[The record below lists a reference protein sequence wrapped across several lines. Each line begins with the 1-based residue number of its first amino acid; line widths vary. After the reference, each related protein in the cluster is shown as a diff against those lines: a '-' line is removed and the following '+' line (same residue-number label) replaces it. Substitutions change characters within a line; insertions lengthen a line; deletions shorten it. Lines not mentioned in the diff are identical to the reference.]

1 MMTTANRPAPGRGR
15 SRCAAPASLRNTHD
29 SHRLL
34 DRARAVLVL
43 GMAFVLDDGSD
54 RLRSGPDD
62 PARCAG
68 RNGGRH
74 AGAARSCAERE
85 RNPGHLHAD
94 TATSW
99 SAGTI
104 PTGSAGYS
112 PLGIYGDQTSA
123 LYGPMSA
130 FRVSTAP
137 VLGYSRGYDGQIRAV
152 EANSFSYPN
161 LPSLSPVV
169 YPTESNYYWGPEAPR
184 TPRWGS
190 SAINWI
196 DQN

>member
-1 MMTTANRPAPGRGR
+1 MNRIVSARARSLAVGFIVIQVTGVIGLVRADDPTPCVDRKVVVTR
-15 SRCAAPASLRNTHD
+15 SRPRYVQSASAT
-29 SHRLL
+29 
-34 DRARAVLVL
+34 L
-43 GMAFVLDDGSD
+43 GVFRPTPYIMVGGAYPTA
-54 RLRSGPDD
+54 SG
-62 PARCAG
+62 
-68 RNGGRH
+68 
-74 AGAARSCAERE
+74 
-85 RNPGHLHAD
+85 
-94 TATSW
+94 
-99 SAGTI
+99 
-104 PTGSAGYS
+104 GYS
-112 PLGIYGDQTSA
+112 PLGIYGDSTLP

-137 VLGYSRGYDGQIRAV
+137 VLAYSRGYDGQVHVV

-169 YPTESNYYWGPEAPR
+169 YPTESNYYWGPRVNR